1 MIHRTFFLGV
11 ALPSILIMTP
21 LARRPKTMPDNRKNL
36 QEAHARALEFESKLD
51 PDRLREADRALE
63 NVDLAREADPK
74 VRAKL
79 RSDCLVQ
86 WLELVALLDRHLDP
100 DFDPDDV
107 PEELVQPPPVPG
119 GAVLRAGADPA
130 LVPDSRAREQ
140 YEKAI
145 AANRAK
151 AERYRVQ
158 TQLRRIGER
167 IAPQAE
173 NFVRRYYTSAPA
185 DQRELK
191 GAIERIIKDSARKAR
206 LSGFLAP

>member
-1 MIHRTFFLGV
+1 
-11 ALPSILIMTP
+11 MTQ
-21 LARRPKTMPDNRKNL
+21 NQKNV
-36 QEAHARALEFESKLD
+36 QEAHLRALEFERKLN

-63 NVDLAREADPK
+63 NVNLVEEVDPK

-86 WLELVALLDRHLDP
+86 WLELVALVDRHLDP

-107 PEELVQPPPVPG
+107 PEEFVEPPPVPG

-130 LVPDSRAREQ
+130 LVPDPRTREQ
-140 YEKAI
+140 YENAI

-167 IAPQAE
+167 IATQTE
-173 NFVRRYYTSAPA
+173 NFVRNHYRSAPA

-191 GAIERIIKDSARKAR
+191 GALERIIKDPGRKAR
-206 LSGFLAP
+206 LFGLLVP